1 MSLENEMQLE
11 QDYLMPTFGRYPVQ
25 FVAGKGMRLIDSN
38 GKVYLDF
45 LSGIGVCSLGHC
57 HPVLVEELRK
67 QAGELMHVGNYFYI
81 GKRGEVASKLSD
93 MLSRSYID
101 ADAGANAAGSNDG
114 SNAAGASANDSE
126 LTYQGSWKTFFANSG
141 AEANECAIK
150 LARIHHSKR
159 AGAEVQSQTPLVV
172 TLVDGFHGRTLASL
186 ASTGQPRLHHGF
198 EPMPEGFVYVP
209 INDVDAIRALFAER
223 GSQICAVMLECV
235 QGESGVHPCDGAYLR
250 EVRRLCTAS
259 GALMICDEVQSGI
272 YRTGRPFA
280 FQHFGFTPD
289 VVTMAKGIA
298 SGFPMGACSAR
309 AGIADDMTPGT
320 HGSTFGGSSLA
331 MACALATLAE
341 LDSHATEER
350 VSRVGK
356 HLRARLA
363 ELPQVTQTRGFG
375 LMCAAELAD
384 GIDAH
389 DVVAEALLQGA
400 VANAPRDTTLRFLPP
415 LVCTEQDADEFVG
428 ILGAA
433 LAKLNQ

>member
-11 QDYLMPTFGRYPVQ
+11 ERYLMPTFGRYPVE
-25 FVAGKGMRLIDSN
+25 FVAGKGMRLIDSE

-57 HPVLVEELRK
+57 HPAVVDALQK
-67 QAGELMHVGNYFYI
+67 QAGELIHVGNYFYI
-81 GKRGEVASKLSD
+81 GKRGEVAERLSD
-93 MLSRSYID
+93 MLSRNYECD
-101 ADAGANAAGSNDG
+101 ADGADGADNAD
-114 SNAAGASANDSE
+114 GASYSGD
-126 LTYQGSWKTFFANSG
+126 WKTFFANSG

-159 AGAEVQSQTPLVV
+159 MGASQDLASSSQVPLVV

-186 ASTGQPRLHHGF
+186 ASTGQARLHHGF
-198 EPMPEGFVYVP
+198 EPMPEGFVYAP
-209 INDVDAIRALFAER
+209 INDTEAIRALFAEH
-223 GSQICAVMLECV
+223 GSRICAVMVECI
-235 QGESGVHPCDGAYLR
+235 QGESGIHPCDGAYLR
-250 EVRRLCTAS
+250 EIRRLCTES

-280 FQHFGFTPD
+280 FQHFGFVPD

-309 AGIADDMTPGT
+309 AHIADDMTAGT
-320 HGSTFGGSSLA
+320 HGSTFGGSNLA
-331 MACALATLAE
+331 MSAALATLTE
-341 LDSHATEER
+341 LDSPSVEAR
-350 VSRVGK
+350 VFEVGDY
-356 HLRARLA
+356 LRAKVAL
-363 ELPQVTQTRGFG
+363 LPQVAETRGYG
-375 LMCAAELAD
+375 LMCAAELECGMD
-384 GIDAH
+384 SH
-389 DVVAEALLQGA
+389 DVVACALSEGA

-415 LVCTEQDADEFVG
+415 LICTKQDVDEFVG